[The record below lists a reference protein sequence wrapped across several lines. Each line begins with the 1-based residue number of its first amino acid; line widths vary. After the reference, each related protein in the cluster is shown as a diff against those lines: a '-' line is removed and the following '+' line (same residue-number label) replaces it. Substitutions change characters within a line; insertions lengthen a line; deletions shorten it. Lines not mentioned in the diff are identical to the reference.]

1 MERERERPR
10 TTSQQD
16 FWPGGLDGCCCYQLR
31 QSTQEDEQHFGKE
44 GEELRFR
51 IVERRC
57 LRDSQMAM
65 SKRPYINWRGLELRK
80 DLD

>member
-10 TTSQQD
+10 MTSQQD

-31 QSTQEDEQHFGKE
+31 QSTQEDEQHIGKE